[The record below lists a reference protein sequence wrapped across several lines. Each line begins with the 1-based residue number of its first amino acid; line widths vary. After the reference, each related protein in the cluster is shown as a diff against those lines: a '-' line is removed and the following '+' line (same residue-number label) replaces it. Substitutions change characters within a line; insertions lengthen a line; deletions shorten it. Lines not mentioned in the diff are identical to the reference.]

1 MEYPPK
7 KTTCL
12 KCGNEVTVDR
22 HRIWCTK
29 CGDPVYY
36 HRKDQKWYRI
46 NTIYVYA
53 AFVAVILLVAYF
65 FIELVAKPYLN

>member
-1 MEYPPK
+1 MDYPPK
-7 KTTCL
+7 TVTC

-22 HRIWCTK
+22 RRIWCLK

-36 HRKDQKWYRI
+36 HQKEQKWHRI
-46 NTIYVYA
+46 NTIYVYV

-65 FIELVAKPYLN
+65 FIELIAKPFFN